1 MEMGT
6 ATDGLGLLL
15 FVAAIVV
22 AAQLI
27 ERLIRKGKG
36 KNDHSG

>member
-15 FVAAIVV
+15 IVAAIVV
-22 AAQLI
+22 GAQLI
-27 ERLIRKGKG
+27 ERLMKKGKR
-36 KNDHSG
+36 KNG